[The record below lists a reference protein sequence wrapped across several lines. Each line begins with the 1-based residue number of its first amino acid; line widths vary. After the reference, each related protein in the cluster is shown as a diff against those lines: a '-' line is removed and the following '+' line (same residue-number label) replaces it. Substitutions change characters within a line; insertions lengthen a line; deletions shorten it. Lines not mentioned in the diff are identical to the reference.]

1 MGNFL
6 IVAFAFLLFIL
17 PQLFISSLGKLYDA
31 PRYICL
37 GYSIA
42 TGNGYRF
49 IFHPHNKAC
58 FYNNFLFPYILAPV
72 IKLKGIDFFSLKL
85 AMIILSITAIILFIK
100 WSERFYEKEKA
111 VYLSL
116 LFLSSALF
124 IEFSDK
130 VMTEIP
136 SLVFLLSSFL
146 LFQAWIKSRK
156 NIHILALA
164 LSIYCLI
171 FTRIPGIAF
180 LLGVIIYAMAKKDK
194 KLLGMGIIVFITV
207 LITIGIIQGR
217 VDPEDKFYHIK
228 YLLYKN
234 PFNPEAG
241 YVSPE
246 DMIVRIIK
254 NFKFYIINMGRICI
268 QFPHKSVLLSLLT
281 LLVILNGIFKLHPS
295 TRAFYLSSFIIYF
308 FYFLIWPWQD
318 TRFLLPLL
326 PLLIVMLFRGLNP
339 LLNKLSPEWKKVT
352 LTGILLLSFY
362 GGYDKLTRKLTI
374 ENIYSPGVREFIEMG
389 EWIGK
394 GVKDNAVI
402 LSSNPSLIYLL
413 SFKKGVFLIYT
424 TDSKKISGYLKN
436 NQVNYILADCYNF
449 EMKRYI
455 YPWIYKN
462 RERLKIEKINGATVL
477 FRID

>member
-1 MGNFL
+1 MK
-6 IVAFAFLLFIL
+6 FLLLLITLCIFIL
-17 PQLFISSLGKLYDA
+17 PQLSTSSLGRLYDA

-42 TGNGYRF
+42 NGNGYRF
-49 IFHPHNKAC
+49 VFDPHNKPC

-85 AMIILSITAIILFIK
+85 AMIILSIIAIILFIK

-111 VYLSL
+111 VYPSL

-130 VMTEIP
+130 VMTEVP
-136 SLVFLLSSFL
+136 FLVFLLLSFL

-156 NIHILALA
+156 NIHIVALA
-164 LSIYCLI
+164 LSTYCLI

-217 VDPEDKFYHIK
+217 VNPQDKFYHLR

-234 PFNPEAG
+234 PFAPEAG

-246 DMIVRIIK
+246 DMITRIIQ
-254 NFKFYIINMGRICI
+254 NFKFYIINIGKICI

-281 LLVILNGIFKLHPS
+281 LLIILNGIFKLHPS
-295 TRAFYLSSFIIYF
+295 SRAFYLSSFIIYF

-326 PLLIVMLFRGLNP
+326 PLLIVMFFRGLNP
-339 LLNKLSPEWKKVT
+339 LLNKLSPEWRKAT

-362 GGYDKLTRKLTI
+362 GGYDKLVRKLTI
-374 ENIYSPGVREFIEMG
+374 ENVYPTGLREFIEMG

-394 GVKDNAVI
+394 AEKGDAVI

-424 TDSKKISGYLKN
+424 TDTEKINTYLKN
-436 NQVNYILADCYNF
+436 NRVNYILTDCYNS
-449 EMKRYI
+449 EMKNYI
-455 YPWIYKN
+455 YPWIYEN

>member
-17 PQLFISSLGKLYDA
+17 PQLSTSSLGRLYDA

-42 TGNGYRF
+42 TANGYRF
-49 IFHPHNKAC
+49 IFHPHNKPC

-85 AMIILSITAIILFIK
+85 VIIILCLAVFILFIK
-100 WSERFYEKEKA
+100 WAERFYEKEKTI
-111 VYLSL
+111 YLSL

-136 SLVFLLSSFL
+136 FLVFLLSSFL

-164 LSIYCLI
+164 LSVYCLT
-171 FTRIPGIAF
+171 FTRMPGIAF
-180 LLGVIIYAMAKKDK
+180 LLGIFIYSIAKKDK

-217 VDPEDKFYHIK
+217 VDPEDKFYHMK

-234 PFNPEAG
+234 PFAPEAG

-246 DMIVRIIK
+246 DMIARIIQ
-254 NFKFYIINMGRICI
+254 NFKFYIINIGKICI

-281 LLVILNGIFKLHPS
+281 LLVILNGVLKLHPS
-295 TRAFYLSSFIIYF
+295 TRAFYISSFLIYF

-326 PLLIVMLFRGLNP
+326 PLLIVMFFSGLNP
-339 LLNKLSPEWKKVT
+339 LLNKLSPEWKKAT
-352 LTGILLLSFY
+352 LTVILLLSFY
-362 GGYDKLTRKLTI
+362 GGSDKLVRKLTI
-374 ENIYSPGVREFIEMG
+374 ENIYPPGVREFIEMG
-389 EWIGK
+389 EWIGRE
-394 GVKDNAVI
+394 VKDNAVI

-424 TDSKKISGYLKN
+424 TDSKKIDGYLKTN
-436 NQVNYILADCYNF
+436 RVNYILADCYNS
-449 EMKRYI
+449 EMKNYI
-455 YPWIYKN
+455 YPWIYENKAKV
-462 RERLKIEKINGATVL
+462 KIEKINGATVL